1 MRKTTFIL
9 ATAAA
14 AAFAATATAA
24 PSKGKPPT
32 TGTNCKPSVAVILTG
47 KLAANGA
54 TAPFGRS
61 VTVTGGNK
69 ASSAWK
75 KLPQPLSIQNTS
87 ATKISRQDDSN
98 PADQKTDDRDNIQA
112 RACKADTVAAAL
124 PSLTAVRV
132 TAHHA
137 G

>member
-1 MRKTTFIL
+1 MRKTTFVL

-54 TAPFGRS
+54 AAPFGLS
-61 VTVTGGNK
+61 VTVTGGDK
-69 ASSAWK
+69 ASSGWK
-75 KLPQPLSIQNTS
+75 KLPQPIWIQVTS
-87 ATKISRQDDSN
+87 ATKISRQGDSN
-98 PADQKTDDRDNIQA
+98 PADLKSGDRVNIQA
-112 RACKADTVAAAL
+112 RACKADTAAAAL